1 MRCLGEEMNSRKAQ
15 VIIWL
20 IHHNTPCIGQIL
32 AGAIMP
38 QSPVSFVERGGSR
51 STDVID
57 IMARYIKFAFHEPP
71 VWVYQT
77 STTKEIVDEDIRISL

>member
-1 MRCLGEEMNSRKAQ
+1 
-15 VIIWL
+15 
-20 IHHNTPCIGQIL
+20 
-32 AGAIMP
+32 MP

-57 IMARYIKFAFHEPP
+57 IMGRYIKFAFHEPP

-77 STTKEIVDEDIRISL
+77 LTTKEIVDEDIQISL